1 MSGVHDLEQPAKLWL
16 ADAIDNLD
24 VLQKLGGEPVMDITI
39 HGVNFEFRLKGRAKE
54 ETET

>member
-24 VLQKLGGEPVMDITI
+24 VLQKSGGEPAMDITV
-39 HGVNFEFRLKGRAKE
+39 HGVSFEFRLKGENKE
-54 ETET
+54 EREI

>member
-16 ADAIDNLD
+16 ADAIENIG

-39 HGVNFEFRLKGRAKE
+39 YGVWQQRCSY
-54 ETET
+54 